1 MGLTIIDGQGQD
13 PNQES
18 QILDSGEI
26 AGEQLLRF
34 IDRIERLEEEKAEV
48 ATQVREV
55 YAEAKSQ
62 GFDPKIMRLI
72 VRLRKRDPNDIE
84 EEEAILHLYK
94 QALGMS

>member
-1 MGLTIIDGQGQD
+1 M
-13 PNQES
+13 
-18 QILDSGEI
+18 LDSGEI

-62 GFDPKIMRLI
+62 GFDPKIMRQI
-72 VRLRKRDPNDIE
+72 VRLRKRDPNEIE

>member
-13 PNQES
+13 S
-18 QILDSGEI
+18 QMEGKVLDSGEI

-48 ATQVREV
+48 ATQVRDV

-62 GFDPKIMRLI
+62 GFDPKIMRQI

>member
-13 PNQES
+13 PNQET

-62 GFDPKIMRLI
+62 GFDPKIMRQI
-72 VRLRKRDPNDIE
+72 VRLRKRDPNEIE

>member
-1 MGLTIIDGQGQD
+1 M
-13 PNQES
+13 
-18 QILDSGEI
+18 LDSGEI

>member
-1 MGLTIIDGQGQD
+1 MNLKVIDSTSHGA
-13 PNQES
+13 PK
-18 QILDSGEI
+18 DSLEIGTEEI
-26 AGEQLLRF
+26 AADQLLRF

-48 ATQVREV
+48 ATQVRDV

-84 EEEAILHLYK
+84 EEETILHLYK
-94 QALGMS
+94 QALGMA